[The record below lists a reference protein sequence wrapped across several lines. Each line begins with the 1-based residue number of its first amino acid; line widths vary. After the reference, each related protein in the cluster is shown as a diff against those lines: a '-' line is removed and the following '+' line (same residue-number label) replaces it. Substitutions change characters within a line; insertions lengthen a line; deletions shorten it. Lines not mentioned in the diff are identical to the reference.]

1 MTAHT
6 GPLGAAQEAIRKAQC
21 VLLDFD
27 GPICDIFAGLP
38 APRVAAS
45 LRTFLAEHDVEIP
58 PEVEAL
64 DDPLEVFRFSWQLGP
79 DMSRITRDML
89 TRLEAEAVQ
98 TARPTPGAADLIRQ
112 SKRLGKAVAVVSNNS
127 TMAVTAYLQR
137 THLGEEIDYVSARVE
152 PDPNLMKPD
161 PHLVRHALERLAIK
175 PSVSVL
181 VGDSETDM
189 EVCRATGVV
198 AVGYANRPGKASRL
212 ETAGAD
218 HIVTSMTELLVTN
231 SSETR

>member
-1 MTAHT
+1 VTAHT
-6 GPLGAAQEAIRKAQC
+6 GPLAVQEAIRKAQC

-38 APRVAAS
+38 APQVAAS
-45 LRTFLAEHDVEIP
+45 LRSFLAEHDVEIP
-58 PEVEAL
+58 PEVAAF
-64 DDPLEVFRFSWQLGP
+64 DDPLAVFRFSRQLGP
-79 DMSRITRDML
+79 DMCLITRDML
-89 TRLEAEAVQ
+89 TRLEVEAVQ

-161 PHLVRHALERLAIK
+161 PHLVRHALERLAVK
-175 PSVSVL
+175 PAVSVL

-189 EVCRATGVV
+189 EVCKATGVV

-231 SSETR
+231 STETR